1 MGEMRLRLRFSRPG
15 PIGDEFLKV
24 RGEVLQQGFGT
35 ARVGCTEKQ
44 PATDLALDL
53 VYRLGAVDLVGR
65 SGVDMGVGGELIG
78 RGNRSHPRKN
88 SRAAASFMS

>member
-1 MGEMRLRLRFSRPG
+1 MRLGLRFSRPG

-24 RGEVLQQGFGT
+24 RGEFLHQGLET
-35 ARVGCTEKQ
+35 ARGGRSEKQ

-53 VYRLGAVDLVGR
+53 VDRLGAVDLVGR
-65 SGVDMGVGGELIG
+65 SGVEMGVGGEVSG

-88 SRAAASFMS
+88 SRAAASSMS